1 MCCREWQC
9 ARSQCL
15 ERLCALLHGRQQLGM
30 LAGLD
35 GQRTVG
41 HGRLGKHHHVDM
53 LLITGS
59 SRMTHD
65 LVVVIRRGLSAH
77 AADNSQLFHRRLL
90 GDARTVARIM
100 PAPARCK
107 PGGRRAHL
115 LVIRLEQLK
124 VTQLGVPHAQPAV
137 KDKIA
142 LHKRGSAALPSL
154 ARRCAFARSSGSL
167 TYLSTTPMGTTI
179 HRASSCAVT
188 NSGSNG
194 RL

>member
-1 MCCREWQC
+1 MSTAQP
-9 ARSQCL
+9 L
-15 ERLCALLHGRQQLGM
+15 ERPCTFLHGRQQLGM

-41 HGRLGKHHHVDM
+41 HGRLGKYHHVDM

-90 GDARTVARIM
+90 GDAHAIARIM
-100 PAPARCK
+100 PAPIRCK

-137 KDKIA
+137 KDKIT
-142 LHKRGSAALPSL
+142 LHKRRIGSL
-154 ARRCAFARSSGSL
+154 ALLGQ
-167 TYLSTTPMGTTI
+167 TM
-179 HRASSCAVT
+179 
-188 NSGSNG
+188 
-194 RL
+194 RLRT